1 MIFTLMLVVIESG
14 GFVRDELLAQ
24 YCFNRES
31 VGFFIA
37 QAGEVGSLSKVLT
50 VLAFY
55 GINLTKIQSNPVVG
69 HEWEY
74 IFYVDLSFSN
84 YTRYV
89 QAIAAVRPLCA
100 SLRILGEYETGRQ
113 SVGD

>member
-1 MIFTLMLVVIESG
+1 FTRFLVVNECG
-14 GFVRDELLAQ
+14 VFDRDELLAQ
-24 YCFNRES
+24 NRINRAS
-31 VGFFIA
+31 VVFSIA